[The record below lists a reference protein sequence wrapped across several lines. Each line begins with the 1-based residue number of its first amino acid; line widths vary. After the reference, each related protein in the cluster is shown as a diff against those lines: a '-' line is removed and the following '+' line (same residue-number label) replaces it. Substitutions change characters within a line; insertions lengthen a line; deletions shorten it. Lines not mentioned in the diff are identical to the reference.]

1 MDDWAEIRY
10 LHSTGKHSK
19 REIARLVGVSRDTVD
34 RATVVAEHLSDHVAR
49 TRAEPGCISF
59 SVASTVDP
67 MVWQVDECFQDSS
80 ALKAHQDRVAGSD
93 WGRVTAGIERRYAIH
108 GL

>member
-1 MDDWAEIRY
+1 MSQVH
-10 LHSTGKHSK
+10 LSGQ
-19 REIARLVGVSRDTVD
+19 LVCRDRD
-34 RATVVAEHLSDHVAR
+34 QAAVVAEHLSDHVAR

-93 WGRVTAGIERRYAIH
+93 WGRVTAGIERRYAID

>member
-1 MDDWAEIRY
+1 MSQVH
-10 LHSTGKHSK
+10 LSGQ
-19 REIARLVGVSRDTVD
+19 LVCRDQD
-34 RATVVAEHLSDHVAR
+34 QAAVVTEHLSDHVAR
-49 TRAEPGCISF
+49 TRAEHGCLSF
-59 SVASTVDP
+59 SVMSTDDP

-93 WGRVTAGIERRYAIH
+93 WGRATAGIERRYAID

>member
-1 MDDWAEIRY
+1 
-10 LHSTGKHSK
+10 
-19 REIARLVGVSRDTVD
+19 
-34 RATVVAEHLSDHVAR
+34 
-49 TRAEPGCISF
+49 
-59 SVASTVDP
+59 

-80 ALKAHQDRVAGSD
+80 ALKAHQDRVTGSA

>member
-1 MDDWAEIRY
+1 MSQVH
-10 LHSTGKHSK
+10 LSGQ
-19 REIARLVGVSRDTVD
+19 LVCRDQD
-34 RATVVAEHLSDHVAR
+34 QAAVVAEHLSDHVAR

-59 SVASTVDP
+59 RVAPTVDP

-93 WGRVTAGIERRYAIH
+93 WGRASAGIDRRYSIH

>member
-1 MDDWAEIRY
+1 M
-10 LHSTGKHSK
+10 SQV
-19 REIARLVGVSRDTVD
+19 RLSGQLVCRD
-34 RATVVAEHLSDHVAR
+34 RAQTAVALSLFRITSNERVR
-49 TRAEPGCISF
+49 TREPGCISF

-80 ALKAHQDRVAGSD
+80 ALKAHQDHVAGSD